1 MTNEPPSKVAKLENN
16 VKSDAQRERE
26 TQGAIEKID
35 EIQSELDSLNDK
47 ASEEILQVE
56 RKYNKLR
63 EPYYTKRGQ
72 DIATIQ
78 AFWVTAFLNH
88 PQISALLS
96 AEDEKA
102 LAYMENLSVK
112 ENDDIK
118 SGYKVIFTF
127 KENPYFTNRTIE
139 KEIKV
144 NEDGELVGNVTKIEW
159 KSGQSLVNQAN
170 QNGGE
175 SFFQWFSEDASS
187 GLGQD
192 ELGEIIKDDLWP
204 NPLQYYL
211 VTEDGDEDGEEFG
224 EEDDEDD
231 EDGVGEEE
239 EDGAGDN

>member
-1 MTNEPPSKVAKLENN
+1 
-16 VKSDAQRERE
+16 
-26 TQGAIEKID
+26 
-35 EIQSELDSLNDK
+35 
-47 ASEEILQVE
+47 
-56 RKYNKLR
+56 
-63 EPYYTKRGQ
+63 
-72 DIATIQ
+72 
-78 AFWVTAFLNH
+78 
-88 PQISALLS
+88 
-96 AEDEKA
+96 
-102 LAYMENLSVK
+102 MENLSVK

-144 NEDGELVGNVTKIEW
+144 NEEGELVGNVTKIEW
-159 KSGQSLVNQAN
+159 KSGQSLVSQAN

-187 GLGQD
+187 GMGQD

-224 EEDDEDD
+224 EEDEEDD

-239 EDGAGDN
+239 EDDAGGE